1 MAIMST
7 GWSFPYS
14 LNVFIADHRRHL
26 NLHGV
31 NNLEDLRT
39 DEDLIQGFQDTLL
52 MPSKYF
58 ATCCTSLLGFRLS
71 SES

>member
-7 GWSFPYS
+7 GWSFPHA

-26 NLHGV
+26 GLNGI
-31 NNLEDLRT
+31 NKLEDLRT

-52 MPSKYF
+52 LPSKLLCPLLHLF
-58 ATCCTSLLGFRLS
+58 ARLS
-71 SES
+71 TKQ